1 VTRTPSGLLF
11 FPITP
16 FASDLSVN
24 FDALREHLES
34 GMAFSPG
41 GVFVACGAG
50 EFHALSEGEVKEI
63 AKSTVEVIGD
73 RAPIYLGVGGPIQ
86 TARSIAKYAEDV
98 GISGLLVFPPYMVT
112 PTAVGFA
119 RYFRA
124 LAEASKLPLIAYNR
138 PGSILDPY
146 LIQQLLEIE
155 SVVGFKDGLG
165 DMTKVSEMIQL
176 VGEWQNQNQ
185 SSREIS
191 FMNGTPTAEISALSF
206 LDLGITTY
214 SSAVLSFAPEI
225 STRFYKSLIGGE
237 REVIDRL
244 TNDFYL
250 PLATL
255 RDEVEGGAIS
265 IIKAGNRIRGNDYG
279 GVRAPFLDFNG
290 EQTMRLTS
298 LISVGMDIVASTR

>member
-16 FASDLSVN
+16 FATDMSVN
-24 FDALREHLES
+24 FGALREHLES
-34 GMAFSPG
+34 GMDFAPG

-63 AKSTVEVIGD
+63 AKHTVEVVGD

-86 TARSIAKYAEDV
+86 SARNIAKHAEDL

-112 PTAVGFA
+112 PTASGFA
-119 RYFRA
+119 RYFRV
-124 LAEASKLPLIAYNR
+124 LADASSLPLIAYNR
-138 PGSILDPY
+138 PGSILDPD
-146 LIQQLLEIE
+146 LIRHLLEIE

-165 DMTKVSEMIQL
+165 DMTKVSEMVQL
-176 VGEWQNQNQ
+176 VKDWKSQHV

-191 FMNGTPTAEISALSF
+191 FMNGTPTAEISALNF

-225 STRFYKSLIGGE
+225 STLFYKSLIEGE

-250 PLATL
+250 PLAAL

-265 IIKAGNRIRGNDYG
+265 IIKAGNRIRGNEYG
-279 GVRAPFLDFNG
+279 GVRTPFLDFNG
-290 EQTMRLTS
+290 EQTIRLAS
-298 LISVGMDIVASTR
+298 LMSVGMDIVAATR